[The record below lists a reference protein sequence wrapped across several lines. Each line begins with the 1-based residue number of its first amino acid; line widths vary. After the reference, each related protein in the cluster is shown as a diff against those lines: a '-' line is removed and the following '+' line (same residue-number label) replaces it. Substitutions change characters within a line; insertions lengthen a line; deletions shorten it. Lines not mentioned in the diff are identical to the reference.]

1 MKVPVNISSSALFLF
16 VLAVLAF
23 AFAWNSAAASDEV
36 IPDSAKAEVTMI
48 TIYDNY
54 RHNPDLETGWGF
66 SCLVEADGKKLLF
79 DTGAEGS
86 VLLGNMKAL
95 GIDPKQIDAVV
106 LSHAHGDH
114 AGGLFDL
121 LEVNSN
127 LIVFLLRSFPDEFK
141 KKVESSKAKAVEVGD
156 PVTISER
163 LSTTGELG
171 TSIRE
176 QSLIL
181 RTDKGLVV
189 ITGCAHP
196 GIVSILK
203 HISKITGENIYL
215 VLGGFHLL
223 NLSESALGELIK
235 EFRELGVEKVAPS
248 HCSGEE
254 TIKLFQEEYR
264 EDFIAN
270 GVGKE
275 IES

>member
-1 MKVPVNISSSALFLF
+1 MNISSSAVFLV
-16 VLAVLAF
+16 VLAAF
-23 AFAWNSAAASDEV
+23 AFAFGWNSAAASDEV
-36 IPDSAKAEVTMI
+36 RVDSTEAEVTMI

-54 RHNPDLETGWGF
+54 RHDPDLETGWGF

-79 DTGAEGS
+79 DTGTEGS
-86 VLLGNMKAL
+86 ILLGNMKAL

-127 LIVFLLRSFPDEFK
+127 VTVYLLRSFPDEFK
-141 KKVESSKAKAVEVGD
+141 KKVESSNAELVEVGD

-163 LSTTGELG
+163 LSTTGEFG
-171 TSIRE
+171 TSIKE
-176 QSLIL
+176 QSLIV

-196 GIVSILK
+196 GIVSILE
-203 HISKITGENIYL
+203 HASKITGENIYL
-215 VLGGFHLL
+215 ALGGFHLL
-223 NLSESALGELIK
+223 SLSESGLRELIK

-254 TIKLFQEEYR
+254 TMKLFQEEYQ

-275 IES
+275 IGF